1 MKLCPVCQRC
11 YDDADTSCAEDQT
24 ALVGSRPG
32 SRMIGEKYRLDRM
45 LGRGGMGAVYAGTHL
60 DLDRPVA
67 IKLLLSD
74 FTADADAMER
84 FRREARAAA
93 KLNHLNV
100 ADTYDYGLLPDG
112 GAYIVMELVE
122 GQTLREYMDAAG
134 AMSVNEASMIARQVA
149 AGIEVAH
156 RSGIVHRDLKPSNII
171 LARDHDG
178 ALVAKVVDFGVAKL
192 KEYSTTGG
200 GLTSSG
206 SLIGTPR
213 YMSPEQC
220 SGHKTDARSDIYSMG
235 VILYEM
241 LAGRPPFDAP
251 SATAIAIKHI
261 QQPPP
266 SVRETRPDVPPEL
279 NKFLCQV
286 MDKDPE
292 KRPQSAAEFARKL
305 AAATT
310 MADDDASALAP
321 TVTNERPPGQEK
333 LTGASQAGRDTDAFN
348 AEGGETH
355 RAGGPTIEHA
365 FTAEHHDDPSVR
377 AFAVPIEA
385 ASEVQTKVAAPPA
398 QLNATIESEPS
409 AKSKPIVDNDQPR
422 AQDTVKNQ
430 TLEER
435 GPASR
440 RLFVI
445 FGVAVFLLGFALVAY
460 FLLRQ
465 KSPATQGDNQPAP
478 VNNSAG
484 NRPVTGETGTVNR
497 PAQEPPRDAQGELR
511 AALDQWVA
519 ATNGRDMNQLMNFYG
534 PTVDIFYQ
542 RRGATQAAVRAEKDR
557 LLTAA
562 SRIDVRVSDPVTEV
576 AADGQT
582 ATMRFHKTWD
592 FAGVSPTS
600 GEVVQELRWRKTA
613 AGWKIVA
620 ERDVQV
626 IRVTK

>member
-1 MKLCPVCQRC
+1 
-11 YDDADTSCAEDQT
+11 
-24 ALVGSRPG
+24 
-32 SRMIGEKYRLDRM
+32 
-45 LGRGGMGAVYAGTHL
+45 
-60 DLDRPVA
+60 
-67 IKLLLSD
+67 
-74 FTADADAMER
+74 
-84 FRREARAAA
+84 
-93 KLNHLNV
+93 
-100 ADTYDYGLLPDG
+100 
-112 GAYIVMELVE
+112 MELVE

-134 AMSVNEASMIARQVA
+134 PMSVNEAAMIGRQVA

-266 SVRETRPDVPPEL
+266 SVIETRPDVPPEL

-305 AAATT
+305 AAAIATA
-310 MADDDASALAP
+310 ADGASAFAA
-321 TVTNERPPGQEK
+321 TTITDERPPAQEQMA
-333 LTGASQAGRDTDAFN
+333 GASQAGRDTDAFS
-348 AEGGETH
+348 AERGATH
-355 RAGGPTIEHA
+355 RTGGPTIEHA
-365 FTAEHHDDPSVR
+365 LTAELQDDPSVR

-398 QLNATIESEPS
+398 QLNEMVESEPAPA
-409 AKSKPIVDNDQPR
+409 AKSGPVAYDDQPR
-422 AQDTVKNQ
+422 AQDTVRSQ

-445 FGVAVFLLGFALVAY
+445 FGVAVFLLGFVIVAY

-465 KSPATQGDNQPAP
+465 KTPTTQADNQTAP

-484 NRPVTGETGTVNR
+484 AGNRPVNGETGTASR
-497 PAQEPPRDAQGELR
+497 QAGETPRDAQGELR

-519 ATNGRDMNQLMNFYG
+519 ATNNRDINLLMNFYA

-542 RRGATQAAVRAEKDR
+542 RHGATQAMVRAEKTR
-557 LLTAA
+557 LLAAA
-562 SRIDVRVSDPVTEV
+562 SRIDVRVSDLVTEV

-582 ATMRFHKTWD
+582 ATMRFRKAWD
-592 FAGVSPTS
+592 FSGVSPAS

-613 AGWKIVA
+613 AGWKIVS